1 MSEPLHITDGNLR
14 PKANSEARGLLTA
27 SLSAGVV
34 GLAVLHEKKPEVVS
48 WALNNVVRT
57 PWAVAAASGAWIVD
71 TLFSGR
77 IGKMRGVVD
86 RPVLS
91 PVTAI
96 VAGAG
101 TAIGAGMQ
109 KITESGF
116 NSEALAHPVET
127 GVIALISGIGGAVLS
142 RIGVD
147 RPQVV
152 VAGINSAPS
161 APAHH

>member
-1 MSEPLHITDGNLR
+1 MSENLHITDGNVKA
-14 PKANSEARGLLTA
+14 KANPEARGWVIGF
-27 SLSAGVV
+27 LSAATA
-34 GLAVLHEKKPEVVS
+34 GLSILNQKKPEVLN
-48 WALNNVVRT
+48 WALGNVAQSPSALT
-57 PWAVAAASGAWIVD
+57 AGIGAWIID
-71 TLFSGR
+71 STFSGR
-77 IGKMRGVVD
+77 FGKMRGVAD

-101 TAIGAGMQ
+101 AAIGGCLQ
-109 KITESGF
+109 KFSESGLK
-116 NSEALAHPVET
+116 SEALAHPAET
-127 GVIALISGIGGAVLS
+127 VAVALISGIGGALLS

-152 VAGINSAPS
+152 VAGINTGPS